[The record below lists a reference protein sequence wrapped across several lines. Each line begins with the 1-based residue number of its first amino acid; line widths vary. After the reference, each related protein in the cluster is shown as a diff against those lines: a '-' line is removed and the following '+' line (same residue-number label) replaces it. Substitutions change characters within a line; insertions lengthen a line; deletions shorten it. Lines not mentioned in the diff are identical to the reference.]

1 MIQRIYALR
10 DKKANY
16 FNTLNLYEND
26 LIAVREFHLMIE
38 QRNLKKQDYDII
50 CLGAIDTTHLTPEII
65 LKPELK
71 YQVSLEKIAEKIDNN
86 IKEFSKYAKGL

>member
-1 MIQRIYALR
+1 MIQKIYALR

-38 QRNLKKQDYDII
+38 QRGLKKQDYDII
-50 CLGAIDTTHLTPEII
+50 CLGQIDTTHLTPEII
-65 LKPELK
+65 LSPKLK
-71 YQVSLEKIAEKIDNN
+71 YQVSLEKVAEKIDKN
-86 IKEFSKYAKGL
+86 INEFAKYAKGL